1 MDLDKVSIDE
11 ILEAQRVEQENE
23 AAEKKRREQILQ
35 KRGLLTE
42 LAEDIYSWFPVLLLQ
57 VHIVVFTVHKRCVS
71 ACTCTKL

>member
-42 LAEDIYSWFPVLLLQ
+42 LAEDIYS
-57 VHIVVFTVHKRCVS
+57 
-71 ACTCTKL
+71 